1 MFAVLLVRNADAGGC
16 VRGTTGVGGRGPTV
30 VVVVE
35 VWRTLKFTVVN
46 TWPSP
51 KSIEQSVVE
60 PSDAVPSRELDVAC

>member
-1 MFAVLLVRNADAGGC
+1 MFAALLVSNADAGGGG
-16 VRGTTGVGGRGPTV
+16 RGTTGGGGRGTTV

-35 VWRTLKFTVVN
+35 VWRTLKSIVVN

-51 KSIEQSVVE
+51 KSIEQSGVE